1 VPVTL
6 LPPTTVD
13 ALSERRER
21 VTAAVTVIVDCRLP
35 PLSDAVIVAVP
46 TAAALT
52 VNEADVDPAWIATLG
67 GTAATFGLLLDSATV
82 IPPEGAAVV
91 SVTVP

>member
-1 VPVTL
+1 
-6 LPPTTVD
+6 
-13 ALSERRER
+13 
-21 VTAAVTVIVDCRLP
+21 
-35 PLSDAVIVAVP
+35 
-46 TAAALT
+46 